1 MKCLLMRQ
9 SSNKYLS
16 SAFKKTVHYT
26 PDLHLSHHRQNT
38 PFWVSVRG
46 SCAYDGS
53 RTEGGAILGVWL
65 QNGPV
70 PEDPEV
76 SANPRCWRVL
86 SGQNIALWLS
96 GRWDYT
102 DDGQGTKGGAIFG
115 VWSQNGPVPED
126 PKVPASP
133 RCWRLLSRSAGF
145 LSFLSFF
152 ILRACIHAI
161 PRLRV
166 LGWMLKHCWEGL
178 GARSW
183 LIWHSP
189 IGWGLVSDGMPP
201 ALISPPPV
209 DRG

>member
-65 QNGPV
+65 
-70 PEDPEV
+70 
-76 SANPRCWRVL
+76 
-86 SGQNIALWLS
+86 
-96 GRWDYT
+96 
-102 DDGQGTKGGAIFG
+102 
-115 VWSQNGPVPED
+115 QNGPVPED